1 MSGLNEQGFSLI
13 EVLVAL
19 LIMSVGMLG
28 VAGLFAHSTQAGRT
42 AMLQHQALL
51 LASDVAERI
60 RANPRAG
67 VAYQGAHGSGSCA
80 AENAVCDAQSMAGHD
95 IALWQRQAAQTL
107 PGGQVAVSVDDSRS
121 PPTYAISVTWSEPGA
136 RTLPSHTIVVPVRQD

>member
-1 MSGLNEQGFSLI
+1 MPGVSERGFSLL

-19 LIMSVGMLG
+19 LIMSIGMLG
-28 VAGLFAHSTQAGRT
+28 VAGLFANSMQAGRT

-51 LASDVAERI
+51 LAADVAERI

-67 VAYQGAHGSGSCA
+67 IAYQGAHGGGSCV
-80 AENAVCDAQSMAGHD
+80 AENAVCDEQSMAAHD

-107 PGGQVAVSVDDSRS
+107 PGGQVAVSFDDSTS
-121 PPTYAISVTWSEPGA
+121 LPTFAISVTWSEPGVQS
-136 RTLPSHTIVVPVRQD
+136 LPGRAIIIPVRPD